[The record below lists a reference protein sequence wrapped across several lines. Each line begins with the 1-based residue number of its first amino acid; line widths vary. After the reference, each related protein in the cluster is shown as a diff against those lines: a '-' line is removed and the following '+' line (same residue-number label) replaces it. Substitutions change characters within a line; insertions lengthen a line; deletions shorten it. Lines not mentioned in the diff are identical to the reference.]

1 LTAIQTLI
9 AHKMASAAVEQAYT
23 PASYDHSAYDG
34 LPMLNDAV
42 QQLAISGAVEHIKS
56 SIR

>member
-1 LTAIQTLI
+1 
-9 AHKMASAAVEQAYT
+9 MASAAVEQAYT

-42 QQLAISGAVEHIKS
+42 QQLATSGAVEHIKS